1 MEVLQ
6 PGHYWKTPFVW
17 EPGCPQPH
25 PEAALVFE
33 PTPEHWLLDAV
44 ASVMADSLDES
55 DRLAVGRLGPA
66 RAAVE
71 LLALAS
77 REFEAPHGWWRLA
90 RDDKGHAV
98 GFVLPVLF
106 ADESTRRQGHPEGTI
121 FYMGV
126 LPEFRGR
133 GHCLELLAEAT
144 RVFIDARC
152 WRIFCD
158 TATTNHP
165 MVNAFRRAGYSERAP
180 WQRSVTFG
188 RSAA

>member
-1 MEVLQ
+1 
-6 PGHYWKTPFVW
+6 
-17 EPGCPQPH
+17 
-25 PEAALVFE
+25 
-33 PTPEHWLLDAV
+33 
-44 ASVMADSLDES
+44 MADSLDES